1 MPLVGHIDVF
11 TSEEISG
18 WAWDADQPE
27 RPVAI
32 EIVEQDRRLMTIE
45 ADQFRE
51 DLRDA
56 KIGTGQYGFRVRDLH
71 RVFPRA
77 RHPVQVRRVADA
89 AELSGSPAAV
99 VATGAAHLTLD
110 PRLGGW
116 VVCCGSRAWEL
127 DWPGVVLELGHFL
140 PMSVREPDDDLP
152 VVAGQA
158 SRALEADGLQL
169 ILPEATDAEP
179 YRLRLA
185 ADTLPEFSILW
196 TRGLLP
202 GESWRR
208 AEATLEVENVIGV
221 RLDYTLPRRGEAADK
236 LLSVGIGSEPDQVF
250 TLRRGVRGSVEFRT
264 ASRDRHRLHLTT
276 DPEPGNQRRM
286 GFMLTGLDVIPGRA

>member
-1 MPLVGHIDVF
+1 MPLVGHVNVF

-32 EIVEQDRRLMTIE
+32 ELVEQDQCLLTIQ

-71 RVFPRA
+71 RVFPVA
-77 RHPVQVRRVADA
+77 RHCVQVRRIPDR

-99 VATGAAHLTLD
+99 VATEAAHLTLD

-116 VVCCGSRAWEL
+116 FVCCGGRAWEL
-127 DWPGVVLELGHFL
+127 GWPGAVLELGHFL
-140 PMSVREPDDDLP
+140 PMSIREPDDDLP
-152 VVAGQA
+152 TWSARQ
-158 SRALEADGLQL
+158 RARRMPTGCSS
-169 ILPEATDAEP
+169 ILPQAADAEP

-185 ADTLPEFSILW
+185 ADTLPDFSILW
-196 TRGLLP
+196 TRGVLP
-202 GESWRR
+202 AGVGGGRRQPWKWR
-208 AEATLEVENVIGV
+208 T
-221 RLDYTLPRRGEAADK
+221 
-236 LLSVGIGSEPDQVF
+236 
-250 TLRRGVRGSVEFRT
+250 
-264 ASRDRHRLHLTT
+264 
-276 DPEPGNQRRM
+276 
-286 GFMLTGLDVIPGRA
+286 